1 MECIGSTKQPS
12 PMENSSRITLHY
24 VIQNNSACE
33 LVLHLPKLRTADS
46 APMDTFTCDQP
57 VSLTLQMVL
66 GWRPHV
72 LERQHVLCVSVKE
85 LLLL

>member
-1 MECIGSTKQPS
+1 MES
-12 PMENSSRITLHY
+12 SSRTTLHY
-24 VIQNNSACE
+24 IIQNDGARE
-33 LVLHLPKLRTADS
+33 LVLPLLHLPKLKTADS
-46 APMDTFTCDQP
+46 APTPMGTYTCDQP
-57 VSLTLQMVL
+57 VSLILQMVL